1 MAEAKVNGSLA
12 VPNVQALAETCNGPD
27 EQIPQRYVRTEAS
40 SGEVIS
46 NCHDNVAAPIIDLN
60 KLLAA
65 QSSEE
70 ECVKLR
76 SACQNLG
83 LFQLINHGV
92 PDEVIGNFKRDIV
105 EFFSQ
110 PLDAKKEYSQLP
122 NNLEGYGQVFVV
134 SEDQKL
140 DWGDM
145 MYLTVHPS
153 DLRDLRFW
161 PTYPASFRQSIDAYS
176 SETKGLARCILEFMV
191 KAIGAEPELLLGI
204 FEEQARGM
212 RMNYYPPCKQADKV
226 LGLSPHTDATG
237 LTLLL
242 QVNDVQGLQ
251 IKKDGKW
258 FSVNALNDALIV
270 NIGDTLEVLSN
281 GKFRSVEHRAVIHP
295 NKERISVALFHYPCE
310 NLVLS
315 PLPEFVED
323 GKVHYRSMR
332 YQDFLKQMLTAQL
345 DGKNRLEKLKLE
357 Q

>member
-1 MAEAKVNGSLA
+1 MEEEEAEERGS
-12 VPNVQALAETCNGPD
+12 NCG
-27 EQIPQRYVRTEAS
+27 RTEAS

-92 PDEVIGNFKRDIV
+92 PDEVIGNFKRDIA

-161 PTYPASFRQSIDAYS
+161 PTYPASFSDGKPPFTVNSPTSTPWPPLMQSIDAYS

-237 LTLLL
+237 LMPLL

-295 NKERISVALFHYPCE
+295 NKERISVALFHYPRE

-323 GKVHYRSMR
+323 GKVRYRSMR
-332 YQDFLKQMLTAQL
+332 YQDFLKQLFTAKL